1 MRLCCIIT
9 ECVHVVDELITQ
21 SQIMSGES
29 LVGDRRFVRSYTFTE
44 NESTPLSY
52 IRWADAPKVVSKCK

>member
-1 MRLCCIIT
+1 
-9 ECVHVVDELITQ
+9 
-21 SQIMSGES
+21 MSGES